1 MTAKLTPAQKAARR
15 AAKLRGQRLAARSPY
30 HHEPVPD
37 PVRRRCSICGEPM
50 YGKSPSHS
58 QCNFEDA
65 IRRRWEENRWPP
77 DLPAG
82 GRDEEAGDGE

>member
-1 MTAKLTPAQKAARR
+1 
-15 AAKLRGQRLAARSPY
+15 
-30 HHEPVPD
+30 
-37 PVRRRCSICGEPM
+37 M
-50 YGKSPSHS
+50 YGKATSHI

-65 IRRRWEENRWPP
+65 IQRRWEEGRPP